1 MDSAAGSAKSA
12 RDPSSQAIMPLRGK
26 VLNTCTKDIADILK
40 NKEILDITTALG
52 TGIGERFR
60 LSNLRYDKIIIF
72 SDADEDGK
80 VLAVK

>member
-26 VLNTCTKDIADILK
+26 VLNTCTKDVADILK

-52 TGIGERFR
+52 TGIGERFK
-60 LSNLRYDKIIIF
+60 LNNLRYEKIIIF